1 MEAAGTRTIVKTYKY
16 KLYRNKKLRHLN
28 QLIELHS
35 EVYNYCIA
43 LHKRY
48 YKMYHKYL
56 PANELKKHLTKVKKR
71 ADKARWNELGSQ
83 SIQDVVERIDR
94 SYKAFFKAKK
104 EHRRGRH
111 GAPRFKKRTKY
122 TSFTLKQAG
131 YQFHD
136 DNHITILGKD
146 YKYVAHRPFVGTVK
160 TVTVKRDAC
169 GDFWL
174 CVVCSQEV
182 PDLVPRKGEA
192 IGYDFGLKTFLTGSD
207 GSRIESPRF
216 FEANASRL
224 RSAQQELSRK
234 KSGSNNRGRARLAVA
249 RTHRNTKNRRTD
261 WSFKTAYR
269 ISQNYTDVC
278 VEDLNMDGMK
288 RLWGRKVSDY
298 SFSEF
303 VNILDYELRKTGGR
317 LHMVDRFFPSSKT
330 CSHCGHVVDDLPL
343 SVREWDCPSCHH
355 HLDRDINAA
364 INILTEGMRT
374 NCVA

>member
-136 DNHITILGKD
+136 VNHITILGKD

-169 GDFWL
+169 GDYWL
-174 CVVCSQEV
+174 CVVCSREV

-207 GSRIESPRF
+207 GNCIESPRF
-216 FEANASRL
+216 FEANAYRL

-261 WSFKTAYR
+261 WFFKTAYR
-269 ISQNYTDVC
+269 IAQSYADVC

-303 VNILDYELRKTGGR
+303 VNILDYELRKSGGR

-364 INILTEGMRT
+364 INILTEGMRADS
-374 NCVA
+374 VA